1 MRHLV
6 TVNKIEEIKPIE
18 GADFIEAAR
27 VKGWWC
33 VVKKDEFKVGDNV
46 LYYEV
51 DCFLPDVKEYEFL
64 KRGSTLKRM
73 VVDGE
78 IKSGIRLKTIK
89 LRKQVSQGLIMPIP
103 EGLEIPED
111 GDVTELL
118 NVIKYEMPVPAHL
131 SGIMKGFFPGYLKK
145 TDEERIQNIPE
156 ILNQERNDLYVSEK
170 IDGSSVTFY
179 KKDGQFGVCSRNIE
193 LKEGE
198 TTQWLYAKEKD
209 LANILPDNFAI
220 QGEIVGEGINGNHLN
235 ISGHNVYFYNAFD
248 IIAHRYLDYMD
259 FVEFIKKLNLET
271 VPILYNHGLF
281 SLPKTLDE
289 VLKLSEG
296 VSALNHDIEREGIV
310 VRPLKEDTYK
320 DERWS
325 FKIISNRYLLNEF

>member
-18 GADFIEAAR
+18 GADFIVAAR

-33 VVKKDEFKVGDNV
+33 VVKKDEFKVGDKV
-46 LYYEV
+46 LYFEV
-51 DCFLPDVKEYEFL
+51 DSFLPDIKEYEFL

-73 VVDGE
+73 IVDGE
-78 IKSGIRLKTIK
+78 VKNGIRLKTVK

-103 EGLEIPED
+103 VGLEIPED
-111 GDVTELL
+111 GDVTEFLG
-118 NVIKYEMPVPAHL
+118 VIKYEAPVPSCL
-131 SGIMKGFFPGYLKK
+131 SGTIKGYFPGFLRK

-156 ILNQERNDLYVSEK
+156 ILKQERKDLYVTEK
-170 IDGSSVTFY
+170 VDGSSVTFY

-198 TTQWLYAKEKD
+198 STQWLYAKEKD
-209 LANILPDNFAI
+209 LANILPDNYAI

-235 ISGHNVYFYNAFD
+235 IKGHKVFFFNVFD
-248 IIAHRYLDYMD
+248 ILKYKYLDFLD
-259 FVEFIKKLNLET
+259 FTYFIKKLNLET
-271 VPILYNHGLF
+271 VPILYDHDLY
-281 SLPKTLDE
+281 SLPKSLEE
-289 VLKLSEG
+289 VLSLAEG
-296 VSALNHDIEREGIV
+296 KSVLNKNIEREGIV
-310 VRPLKEDTYK
+310 VRPLCEDTYK

-325 FKIISNRYLLNEF
+325 FKVISNKYLLNEK